1 MSVVSLRDL
10 EIIAGQKTPH
20 DMWDFID
27 GAAFDEVTKR
37 RNLSKFEEI
46 TINPSFL
53 VDVGDRDLSTTVL
66 GEKIGFP
73 VMIAPAGGQRQH
85 HPEGER
91 ATARG
96 AGMAD
101 TLYALPTGS
110 DTVLKKLPKLQQDHF
125 GFNSTIH
132 MTT

>member
-46 TINPSFL
+46 
-53 VDVGDRDLSTTVL
+53 VG
-66 GEKIGFP
+66 K
-73 VMIAPAGGQRQH
+73 
-85 HPEGER
+85 
-91 ATARG
+91 
-96 AGMAD
+96 
-101 TLYALPTGS
+101 
-110 DTVLKKLPKLQQDHF
+110 LKGRFACYQ
-125 GFNSTIH
+125 
-132 MTT
+132 